1 MKMKTPL
8 SPASRRPLLKHFEQ
22 TVFPLAMSKWGSFS
36 SVFLRFALGLSF
48 LSAAADSSAYG
59 GNLDNQM

>member
-22 TVFPLAMSKWGSFS
+22 TVAVTVTGNPLRQFDPTRGT
-36 SVFLRFALGLSF
+36 
-48 LSAAADSSAYG
+48 
-59 GNLDNQM
+59 